1 MSDLAT
7 ELAKQQA
14 HALNG
19 LGQTA
24 PVVKMSR
31 SATQGKL
38 VAALI
43 EAKKKFTTVAKT
55 KTAKVQTKTGG
66 EYQYQYADLADITNM
81 CDPPLLENGLVVFQD
96 PKIDYGREGTYVTVV
111 SELRHTSDEW
121 RSVEVCLI
129 CLNTTAQGI
138 GSAITYAR
146 RYGIGPLLGIVTE
159 KDDDGQVADA
169 RPQHRPEP
177 ASSGTANG
185 KRTADLKAKL
195 SARAARETEQS
206 PPPEPP
212 PHNPQTGEVVEPEG
226 GPVVP
231 FGKNQGTPIA
241 KLTDQQLKWYL
252 GRAEAKKE
260 SGWVDTLNA
269 EISRRAKT

>member
-1 MSDLAT
+1 MSEA
-7 ELAKQQA
+7 AMI
-14 HALNG
+14 
-19 LGQTA
+19 QTQ
-24 PVVKMSR
+24 PVVKMAR

-66 EYQYQYADLADITNM
+66 EYQYQYADLADIVTM
-81 CDPPLLENGLVVFQD
+81 CDPPLLESGLVIFQE
-96 PKIDYGREGTYVTVV
+96 PTIEYGKETYVNVV
-111 SELRHTSDEW
+111 SELRHVSDEW
-121 RSVEVCLI
+121 RSVEVRLI

-169 RPQHRPEP
+169 RPQARAEQP
-177 ASSGTANG
+177 ATG

-195 SARAARETEQS
+195 AAKTARAE
-206 PPPEPP
+206 PEAPP
-212 PHNPQTGEVVEPEG
+212 PHDPQTGEVAEPAS
-226 GPVVP
+226 GPVIP
-231 FGKNQGTPIA
+231 FGKNRGTPIST
-241 KLTDQQLKWYL
+241 LSDSQLSWYVD
-252 GRAEAKKE
+252 RAREKNETEWLA
-260 SGWVDTLNA
+260 TL
-269 EISRRAKT
+269 EDEVSRRSQ